1 MAAERDDDLTPE
13 SPEAV
18 GIRPHTDRVEDVEPE
33 RLLENEVRGR
43 LEKDGFTDEQILKWV
58 EAYFSE
64 HSEGEPEDVVEWIRA
79 KEQES
84 GTL

>member
-1 MAAERDDDLTPE
+1 MAAERDDDLIPE
-13 SPEAV
+13 SPEAA

-58 EAYFSE
+58 EAFFSE
-64 HSEGEPEDVVEWIRA
+64 HSEGEPDEVVEWIRQ
-79 KEQES
+79 KEKEA
-84 GTL
+84 GAR

>member
-1 MAAERDDDLTPE
+1 MVADDDDLTPE
-13 SPEAV
+13 DPEVA

-33 RLLENEVRGR
+33 RMLENEIRGR
-43 LEKDGFTDEQILKWV
+43 LEADGFTDQQILKWV
-58 EAYFSE
+58 EAFFAE
-64 HSEGEPEDVVEWIRA
+64 HSEGEPDEVVAWIRQ